1 MEIKSSEEYLLYI
14 DQKPDA
20 IFVVHDK
27 VERRFPVHKHTKG
40 QLTYVDGGIAYV
52 HFEGKILV
60 VPARHYLWIPP
71 GLLHFLT
78 IRSTAAA
85 IRTLYFS
92 TESEDPFYSK
102 MGIYPVENLLHE
114 MLLFTERIN
123 WEVDKDNKHYSFL
136 KALLFLLPEISHNI
150 LHTVLPVTKNERLVP
165 ILRYLEANIS
175 SELSLASISKEFA
188 ISERTL
194 SRIFQ
199 AELSI
204 SFLQYL
210 KQLRMVRAVEM
221 MLQTGLT
228 LSEIAY
234 ETGYQ
239 SISAFSN
246 TFYQLT
252 KMRPSQFAMSIK

>member
-1 MEIKSSEEYLLYI
+1 MEIKSTEEYLLYI
-14 DQKPDA
+14 DEKPDS

-27 VERRFPVHKHTKG
+27 VERRFPVHKHLKG

-52 HFEGKILV
+52 HVEGKILV

-85 IRTLYFS
+85 IRTLYFTIAS
-92 TESEDPFYSK
+92 DDAFYGR
-102 MGIYPVENLLHE
+102 MGIYPVDNLLHE
-114 MLLFTERIN
+114 MLLFTERVN
-123 WEVDKDNKHYSFL
+123 WEVNKNNKHHSFL
-136 KALLFLLPEISHNI
+136 KALLYLLPEISNNI
-150 LHTVLPVTKNERLVP
+150 LHTVLPVTRNERLVP
-165 ILRYLEANIS
+165 VLRYMESHIS
-175 SELSLASISKEFA
+175 EEISLARISKEFA

-221 MLQTGLT
+221 MLQTSLT

-252 KMRPSQFAMSIK
+252 KVRPSQFAQSIK